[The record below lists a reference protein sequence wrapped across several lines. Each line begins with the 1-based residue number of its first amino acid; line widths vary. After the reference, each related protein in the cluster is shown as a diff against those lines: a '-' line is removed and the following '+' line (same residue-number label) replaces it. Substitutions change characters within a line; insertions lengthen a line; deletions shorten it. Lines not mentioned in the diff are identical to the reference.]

1 MGASECLPLV
11 SVVMPAYNCEEYLP
25 DAINSVIE
33 QTYTNWELFVVDDC
47 STDDTESIVRSFDDA
62 RIMYFRNEKNS
73 GPAVS
78 RNRGIEA
85 AKGEYIAFLD
95 SDDVWFPE
103 KLEQQIRFMRNK
115 GINFSCTAYEK
126 IDAAGNRNGR
136 MVIPFKRAGYKRCLY
151 CGNCIGNSTAIYKVC
166 KEKIFVPPIRK
177 RNDFAL
183 WLKILKREK
192 YCYGMKDV
200 LAYYR
205 VRENSVS
212 SNKKTLIKYQ
222 WELYREIER
231 LPVAVCCFAMATLML
246 RKTVNKLTEVFKK
259 L

>member
-1 MGASECLPLV
+1 MCTSNEQPLV
-11 SVVMPAYNCEEYLP
+11 SIVMPAYNCEKYIA

-33 QTYTNWELFVVDDC
+33 QTYKNWELFVIDDC
-47 STDDTESIVRSFDDA
+47 STDNTESIARSFKDP
-62 RIMYFRNEKNS
+62 RVVCLKNTENS

-95 SDDVWFPE
+95 SDDVWLPK
-103 KLEQQIRFMRNK
+103 KLEHQISFMQNE
-115 GINFSCTAYEK
+115 GVNFSCTAYG
-126 IDAAGNRNGR
+126 IMDAEGYITDRK
-136 MVIPFKRAGYKRCLY
+136 VIPFKRAGYKRCLY
-151 CGNCIGNSTAIYKVC
+151 YGNCIGNSTAIYKVG
-166 KEKIFVPPIRK
+166 KDKFFVPQIRK

-192 YCYGMKDV
+192 YCFGIKEM

-222 WELYREIER
+222 WELYRKIEK
-231 LPVAVCCFAMATLML
+231 LPMAVCCFALCTLAI
-246 RKTVNKLTEVFKK
+246 RKAVNYIHRG
-259 L
+259 